1 LSTPQEK
8 AKVRPRTATTFEKEL
23 WTFQNDAPKTPSSAM
38 SNAGCV
44 VGLGVFVWVV
54 FFGLKFFGFSL
65 EDFFKD
71 SGALMGIVGIL
82 LLLLATFSPIIGAV
96 LFLVALVRPKRS
108 VKCPF
113 CLADHSLYKPVR
125 SYVCTECAAVL
136 RIPSGTTTSDLVRV
150 ACPGCQT
157 NWATPSNAGALR
169 CFSCGLS
176 VEVNEGQPK
185 VAGQSMSCWSCI
197 AQIREGVYFCEHCG
211 CLVTEPAELP
221 RYRVHTDLHEMIFK
235 ALPPT
240 APDGMDAI
248 SLRANS
254 AVGFLVRALWRAQ
267 TVLNG
272 LLASDEPDKK
282 PTLAEQLIYLT
293 SLDDAMDFLNE
304 TVTLEPDLAPA
315 VHSALP
321 IYDACVGLFTS
332 RIEEKSQSSDI
343 SLKAAYKN
351 LLKILPEKH
360 NALLDSLNEMPN
372 VKGGQPSSKKWRAPL
387 FAPEESGNTVGVKDV
402 DSLRSW
408 GSRLTTPAQIGK
420 IRVPEPAL
428 ISIAKPGS

>member
-1 LSTPQEK
+1 MSTPQEK
-8 AKVRPRTATTFEKEL
+8 SKARPRTATTFEKDL

-113 CLADHSLYKPVR
+113 CLTDHSLYKPVR

-136 RIPSGTTTSDLVRV
+136 RIPSDTTTIELVKV
-150 ACPGCQT
+150 ACPGCRT
-157 NWATPSNAGALR
+157 NWGAPPNAGPMR
-169 CFSCGLS
+169 CFSCGLHA
-176 VEVNEGQPK
+176 EVKEGWPK
-185 VAGQSMSCWSCI
+185 VAGQSMSCWSCSG
-197 AQIREGVYFCEHCG
+197 QIREGVYFCNHCG
-211 CLVTEPAELP
+211 CLVTEPQELP
-221 RYRVHTDLHEMIFK
+221 RYSVHTDLHEMIFK
-235 ALPPT
+235 TLPPT
-240 APDGMDAI
+240 TPDGMDVI

-254 AVGFLVRALWRAQ
+254 AVGFLVRAIWKAQ

-272 LLASDEPDKK
+272 LLARDEPDKK
-282 PTLAEQLIYLT
+282 PTLAEQLVYLT
-293 SLDDAMDFLNE
+293 AMDDAMDFLNE

-315 VHSALP
+315 VYSALP
-321 IYDACVGLFTS
+321 IYGACVGVFSS
-332 RIEEKSQSSDI
+332 RIEEKSQSSEI
-343 SLKAAYKN
+343 SFKSAYKN
-351 LLKILPEKH
+351 LLKTVPEKH
-360 NALLDSLNEMPN
+360 NALLKSLNEMPTL
-372 VKGGQPSSKKWRAPL
+372 KGVEPASQEWRVPL
-387 FAPEESGNTVGVKDV
+387 FALEESGNTLTVRDI
-402 DSLRSW
+402 DSLHDW
-408 GSRLTTPAQIGK
+408 GSRFTTPAEIGK
-420 IRVPEPAL
+420 ILVPRAAL
-428 ISIAKPGS
+428 ISIAKPGD

>member
-1 LSTPQEK
+1 
-8 AKVRPRTATTFEKEL
+8 
-23 WTFQNDAPKTPSSAM
+23 
-38 SNAGCV
+38 
-44 VGLGVFVWVV
+44 
-54 FFGLKFFGFSL
+54 
-65 EDFFKD
+65 
-71 SGALMGIVGIL
+71 
-82 LLLLATFSPIIGAV
+82 
-96 LFLVALVRPKRS
+96 
-108 VKCPF
+108 
-113 CLADHSLYKPVR
+113 
-125 SYVCTECAAVL
+125 
-136 RIPSGTTTSDLVRV
+136 
-150 ACPGCQT
+150 
-157 NWATPSNAGALR
+157 
-169 CFSCGLS
+169 
-176 VEVNEGQPK
+176 
-185 VAGQSMSCWSCI
+185 
-197 AQIREGVYFCEHCG
+197 
-211 CLVTEPAELP
+211 
-221 RYRVHTDLHEMIFK
+221 MIFK

-315 VHSALP
+315 VHSVLP

-428 ISIAKPGS
+428 ISIAKSGS